1 MIQGMILELQEYK
14 RDKDAIMRQAVQERL
29 NASYEAYV
37 SELDASMLFLSKRHE
52 LSILK
57 RLNK

>member
-14 RDKDAIMRQAVQERL
+14 RDKDTIMRQAVQERL

>member
-14 RDKDAIMRQAVQERL
+14 RDKDVIMRQAIQERL
-29 NASYEAYV
+29 NASYEAYM